1 MSDIVTLSPTSEIK
15 MSLTFSKARQNLLAQ
30 TEVEH
35 RITQIQ
41 VQMTRKNKVAPTSL
55 AVL

>member
-15 MSLTFSKARQNLLAQ
+15 MSLTFSKTRQNLLAQ